1 MLGIENISLKHA
13 IFFSLLPRKTVVDTT
28 LREKIA

>member
-13 IFFSLLPRKTVVDTT
+13 IFFLLPREAVVDTT
-28 LREKIA
+28 LREKMA